1 MDSPV
6 LDHVERGVLGHCVED
21 YCGSSELLWAV
32 QRMTPGLSN
41 RAVLVRRGLEILER
55 LLTEQLIVA
64 YVKSSDPAV
73 PFTLVRDGIDEL
85 LAVVEREH
93 VVSPETPHEQR
104 YWFAAT
110 PAGVARYFEAQ
121 QQAS

>member
-1 MDSPV
+1 MDAPV
-6 LDHVERGVLGHCVED
+6 FDHAELGILGHCVED
-21 YCGSSELLWAV
+21 YCGSTELWWAL
-32 QRMTPGLSN
+32 QRLTPGLTN

-55 LLTEQLIVA
+55 FLTEQLIAA
-64 YVKSSDPAV
+64 YVKTGDAAAPFAPAPDAV
-73 PFTLVRDGIDEL
+73 EEL

-93 VVSPETPHEQR
+93 VISPGTPSTQR

-110 PAGVARYFEAQ
+110 PSGVARYFEAQ

>member
-6 LDHVERGVLGHCVED
+6 LDHAELGVLGHCVED
-21 YCGSSELLWAV
+21 YCGSTELLWAV
-32 QRMTPGLSN
+32 QRLTPGLTN
-41 RAVLVRRGLEILER
+41 RAVLVRRGLDILNR
-55 LLTEQLIVA
+55 LLTEHLIAA
-64 YVKSSDPAV
+64 YVKSPDPAT
-73 PFTLVRDGIDEL
+73 PFALVSDEIDEL

-110 PAGVARYFEAQ
+110 QAGVARYFDAQ

>member
-32 QRMTPGLSN
+32 QRLTPGLSN
-41 RAVLVRRGLEILER
+41 RAVLVRRGLDVLER
-55 LLTEQLIVA
+55 LLTEHLIAA
-64 YVKSSDPAV
+64 YVKSSDPAT
-73 PFTLVRDGIDEL
+73 PFAPVSDGIDEL

-104 YWFAAT
+104 YWFTAT
-110 PAGVARYFEAQ
+110 PAGVTRYFDAQ